1 MFRKGLSD
9 VLQNL
14 LGAIIGN
21 KGCFKIEK
29 NTSICLSKMLLQCGR
44 NGICIIN
51 SIPRKWQ
58 LKRFGSLARIVL
70 QGGVTCARCRTK

>member
-1 MFRKGLSD
+1 MVRKELSD

-29 NTSICLSKMLLQCGR
+29 NTSICLSKILLQCGR
-44 NGICIIN
+44 DGICIIN

-58 LKRFGSLARIVL
+58 LGSLARIVL
-70 QGGVTCARCRTK
+70 QGGVTRARCRTK